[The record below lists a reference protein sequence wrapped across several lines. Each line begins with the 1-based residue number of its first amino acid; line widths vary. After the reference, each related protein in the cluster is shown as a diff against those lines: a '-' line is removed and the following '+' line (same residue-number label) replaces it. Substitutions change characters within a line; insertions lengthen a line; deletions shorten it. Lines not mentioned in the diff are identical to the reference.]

1 VSKTIEDLQ
10 RIVSDE
16 SRTEEERRQA
26 AEHILKLQP
35 PSLTD
40 KEEREKQE
48 IRNIFKAMR
57 LSHEEIEE
65 DTDKR
70 IAKENTIRKV
80 CPTCYRRQPIG
91 NAVCELCGHEP
102 TAWLLSE
109 ERRPRQ
115 NRIGDIIDNDGHVIA
130 TGKAIGGH
138 LKAHAAKS
146 WLRWAAT
153 SASVDELKYI
163 VSTFSGSDDGWRI
176 KHAAAVLRLR
186 GETVPKTFWGE
197 EVSTQIDPRPLIE
210 GTVPAPVDVTEIDFD
225 GLIKRCDRE
234 IAAITSQQAE
244 AISQ

>member
-1 VSKTIEDLQ
+1 MDQQLQELKTKLALLKGEPIEQ
-10 RIVSDE
+10 E
-16 SRTEEERRQA
+16 
-26 AEHILKLQP
+26 AEVPAVEPISP
-35 PSLTD
+35 AD

-57 LSHEEIEE
+57 LSPEEIEE

-70 IAKENTIRKV
+70 VAKENSLRKS
-80 CPTCYRRQPIG
+80 CPTCYRRQPIE

-102 TAWLLSE
+102 TSWLPSE

-115 NRIGDIIDNDGHVIA
+115 NRIGDILDNDGHVIA
-130 TGKAIGGH
+130 TGKTIGAH
-138 LKAHAAKS
+138 LKAYAARS

-176 KHAAAVLRLR
+176 KHAAIILRLR

-197 EVSTQIDPRPLIE
+197 EVSTQIDPRPIVE
-210 GTVPAPVDVTEIDFD
+210 PNAEPAPVDATEIDFD
-225 GLIKRCDRE
+225 RLLAHYDRQIE
-234 IAAITSQQAE
+234 QINEQNRQE
-244 AISQ
+244 VC